1 MLSTSTPH
9 LERLPAWVWPRSRAN
24 VSFKQL
30 KSLVIMLREMPSSG
44 VYTASAP
51 TERPARVAMYPDAP
65 PCVSTTN
72 TRRRDDDADWRKVS
86 QYSVRELRH
95 VSLPSEYSV
104 PGTLLLIVAGNS
116 TMGIF

>member
-1 MLSTSTPH
+1 
-9 LERLPAWVWPRSRAN
+9 
-24 VSFKQL
+24 
-30 KSLVIMLREMPSSG
+30 MLREMPSSG

-116 TMGIF
+116 TMGIFISSYSSRARRSSLSAAKASNPPITKRA